1 MMSNNR
7 NEKNCVNYIYTASDL
22 NIWWHAE
29 ITDVGFTQS
38 SLSSDKE
45 NYITRYLFLHIM
57 YLLTYY
63 HLYNQVEE

>member
-1 MMSNNR
+1 M
-7 NEKNCVNYIYTASDL
+7 YTASDL